1 VVFGSGFG
9 SSFGTLF
16 VNVIKAPMTIIVADN
31 PTDNPIN
38 DIASAQTMINNQPN
52 YHTAYTI

>member
-9 SSFGTLF
+9 SFFGTLF

-31 PTDNPIN
+31 PTVNPIN
-38 DIASAQTMINNQPN
+38 DRASVQTIL
-52 YHTAYTI
+52 